1 MPHKAGD
8 GTIGRSNVEDKKARE
23 QPRVQVR
30 SCSRQGAE
38 AADSRTTMAA
48 RRGLTLRARNKQVGL
63 HCIEPAESEHRLL
76 VLRLLPWQR
85 G

>member
-38 AADSRTTMAA
+38 SADSRTTTAA
-48 RRGLTLRARNKQVGL
+48 RRGLTLRARNKQVV
-63 HCIEPAESEHRLL
+63 AESEHRLL